1 MKKILC
7 FVFVIAIGFVV
18 NSVSAQYTTPRTGTG
33 VRYDPRNLNYEYA
46 TKTDAAS
53 ATIDTFTVYPRSW
66 QTTYRLVLVDSVC
79 AGNPTLTKSYA
90 GDKIQ
95 FIVSAASGTP
105 VLKFVGSNWVTAGNV
120 TMTTRLRS
128 VIDFVF
134 DGAKWVEAGR
144 YTQ

>member
-1 MKKILC
+1 MKKLLFAIA
-7 FVFVIAIGFVV
+7 FVTFGLAL
-18 NSVSAQYTTPRTGTG
+18 NAQSTTPRTGTG
-33 VRYDPRNLNYEYA
+33 TKYNVGKLNYVYS

-53 ATIDTFTVYPRSW
+53 ATIDTFAVSPNAYL
-66 QTTYRLVLVDSVC
+66 TTYRLVLVDSVC
-79 AGNPTLTKSYA
+79 AGNPVVTNSYA

-95 FIVSAASGTP
+95 FIISAASGTP
-105 VLKFVGSNWVTAGNV
+105 FLRFVGSNWITAGTA